1 MDWLNQ
7 ITDILDKYGSTQS
20 GNVPPSVDADFD
32 RLSRV
37 APSEHVSEGL
47 AEAFRSSQ
55 TPPFSRML
63 SQLFGRSPAN
73 QKSNVLNMLVATVG
87 PALVSQ
93 LLAKHGAARAATEL
107 QSGNTNISPDVV
119 EQIPSDSIEAV
130 AAEAEKKDPS
140 VVDRISKFYADQPAL
155 IKTLGGLALTVAM
168 AKVAQRQAQPRR

>member
-7 ITDILDKYGSTQS
+7 VTDIVDKYGSS
-20 GNVPPSVDADFD
+20 RRSSVPNTVDADFD
-32 RLSRV
+32 RLSQM

-47 AEAFRSSQ
+47 AEAFRSQQ
-55 TPPFSRML
+55 TPPFASML

-73 QKSNVLNMLVATVG
+73 QKSNVLNTLVATLG

-93 LLAKHGAARAATEL
+93 LLAKHGAGLAATEL
-107 QSGNTNISPDVV
+107 QNGKAKISPEVA
-119 EQIPSDSIEAV
+119 EQIPSSSVEAV
-130 AAEAEKKDPS
+130 AAEAEKKDAS

-168 AKVAQRQAQPRR
+168 AKVAQRQTQGRR